1 MRLLFAG
8 TPEAALPSLRAL
20 LDSRHEVVGVL
31 TRADAPSGRGRTL
44 RPSPVRALA
53 DEAGIPVLTPR
64 SLRDPQVQQQL
75 RDLAPEVAPVVAY
88 GNLIPP
94 AALEIP
100 AHGWINLHFSM
111 LPAWRGAAPAQRAV
125 LAGQRE
131 TGMTVFRLEEGLDT
145 GEVITART
153 EPIGRYETSGQLLER
168 LASSGAQLL
177 LESIDALDAGTAT
190 FTAQDHSAATD
201 APKLSTSEAR
211 IDWTLPAEQVSAH
224 IRGMSPDPGA
234 WTLLDGRRMKVLG
247 VEEPPTEAS
256 ELALPPGRLAAT
268 RRHLLVGTGTAPV
281 ALEIVAPA
289 GKRAMRAP
297 DWARGA
303 GLAPEAAFDDEQER
317 A

>member
-44 RPSPVRALA
+44 RPSPVRVLA

-153 EPIGRYETSGQLLER
+153 EPIGRYEASGQLLER

-177 LESIDALDAGTAT
+177 LESIDARRGHGHLHRPGPLCGHGCPEAVHLRGPHRLDSARRAGQRPHPGHEPGSGGMDPARRQADEGPGSRGAPDGGERARTAPRP
-190 FTAQDHSAATD
+190 ARRHP
-201 APKLSTSEAR
+201 APPAGRHGHRTSRPGDRGSGRQAGHAR
-211 IDWTLPAEQVSAH
+211 TGL
-224 IRGMSPDPGA
+224 GPGS
-234 WTLLDGRRMKVLG
+234 RPR
-247 VEEPPTEAS
+247 S
-256 ELALPPGRLAAT
+256 RGRL
-268 RRHLLVGTGTAPV
+268 RR
-281 ALEIVAPA
+281 
-289 GKRAMRAP
+289 
-297 DWARGA
+297 
-303 GLAPEAAFDDEQER
+303 
-317 A
+317 

>member
-8 TPEAALPSLRAL
+8 TPEAALPSLRTL

-31 TRADAPSGRGRTL
+31 TRADAPRGRGRTL

-64 SLRDPQVQQQL
+64 SLREPEVQQQL
-75 RDLAPEVAPVVAY
+75 RELTPEVAPVVAY

-100 AHGWINLHFSM
+100 ARGWINLHFSM
-111 LPAWRGAAPAQRAV
+111 LPAWRGAAPVQRAV
-125 LAGQRE
+125 RAGQRE

-145 GEVITART
+145 GEVITSRT
-153 EPIGRYETSGQLLER
+153 EAIGPYETSGQLLGR
-168 LASSGAQLL
+168 LADSGTQLL
-177 LESIDALDAGTAT
+177 LEAMDALDAGTAT
-190 FTAQDHSAATD
+190 FTAQDHAAATY
-201 APKLSTSEAR
+201 APKLSTAEAR

-234 WTLLDGRRMKVLG
+234 WTLLDGSRMKVLG
-247 VEEPPTEAS
+247 VEEPPREAD
-256 ELALPPGRLAAT
+256 ELTLLPGRLAAT

-281 ALEIVAPA
+281 ALETLAPA

-303 GLAPEAAFDDEQER
+303 DLAADTAFDDEQEQ